1 MKLRNTISAIA
12 IAATSLSIFGCGE
25 KTTSEKGPEYGL
37 VAKFTEAELI
47 NHLVDN
53 VVLPKHQTFL
63 SAFEQQTIALNDYCA
78 AVTANSQVADKQQ
91 VLQQAFTQSFL
102 SWQHIEMLQL
112 EPLATDFFA
121 LRDKIN
127 SWPSTAAC
135 GVDQEVAFYHAGEVN
150 GQAYQLSQRLNERKG
165 LFAQE
170 YLLFKSTTE
179 HSCRVES
186 GALVGWNDLAEQT
199 QLERQ
204 CNYLQA
210 VHTEL
215 EANLTTWQNAW
226 QQGDS
231 AYVNQLKNG
240 DAKAAINALGQALF
254 YLDYQL
260 KDVKLGCPLSV
271 GPSSCPTT
279 ANEDLIEAR
288 YAKLSKAAIGNNLA
302 TFYQLFTGATDSL
315 AADNE
320 DALGFDDFLD
330 AVGDKETSDT
340 IIKAITDAQATLAS
354 INSDFATAI
363 TTQNEDYNRYLTL
376 HTQIKVAT
384 DQLKTHFITSLA
396 VDLPETS
403 AGDND

>member
-25 KTTSEKGPEYGL
+25 KTNSVKGPEYGL
-37 VAKFTEAELI
+37 VVKFTEAELI

-53 VVLPKHQTFL
+53 VVLPKHQSFL
-63 SAFEQQTIALNDYCA
+63 STFNQQASAVEDYCA
-78 AVTANSQVADKQQ
+78 AVIADDQVAEKKLA
-91 VLQQAFTQSFL
+91 LQQAFTASFL
-102 SWQHIEMLQL
+102 SWQNIEMLQL
-112 EPLATDFFA
+112 EPLAADFFA

-150 GQAYQLSQRLNERKG
+150 GQPYQLSQRLKERKG

-186 GALVGWNDLAEQT
+186 GALVGWNDLPEQT
-199 QLERQ
+199 KLERQ
-204 CNYLQA
+204 CNYLKA
-210 VHTEL
+210 VQTEL
-215 EANLTTWQNAW
+215 NTNISSWQDTW
-226 QQGDS
+226 QQGES

-260 KDVKLGCPLSV
+260 KDFKLGCPLSV
-271 GPSSCPTT
+271 GPSSCPST
-279 ANEDLIEAR
+279 ANVDLIEAR
-288 YAKLSKAAIGNNLA
+288 YAKLSKQAISNNLA
-302 TFYQLFTGATDSL
+302 TFYQLFTGATDTL
-315 AADNE
+315 AGDSE

-340 IIKAITDAQATLAS
+340 IIRAIIDAQVTLAS
-354 INSDFATAI
+354 IDSDLASAI
-363 TTQNEDYNRYLTL
+363 ATQNEDYNRYLTL
-376 HTQIKVAT
+376 HSQIKVAT